1 MRLKRTPFLDSS
13 SSGLFRVSFDGGEPE
28 PLTTPDRA
36 RGEISHRW
44 PQFLPDGRVLWK
56 LFDGRYAVEPGGQH
70 DYDVSPDGERFLMIA
85 VDEPS
90 APNEMRV
97 VLNWFDELSR
107 LAPVP

>member
-1 MRLKRTPFLDSS
+1 MVVSVVSEPA
-13 SSGLFRVSFDGGEPE
+13 FR
-28 PLTTPDRA
+28 A
-36 RGEISHRW
+36 
-44 PQFLPDGRVLWK
+44 GRPRK

-97 VLNWFDELSR
+97 VLDWFEELSK